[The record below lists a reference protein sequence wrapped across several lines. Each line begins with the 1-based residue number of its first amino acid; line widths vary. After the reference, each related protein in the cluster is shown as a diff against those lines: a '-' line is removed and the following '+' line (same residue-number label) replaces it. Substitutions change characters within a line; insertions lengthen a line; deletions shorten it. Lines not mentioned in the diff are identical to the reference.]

1 MKKALVT
8 MALLLTS
15 LTATAVE
22 RPAWD
27 NVTVGY
33 IRLGIGANIP
43 ALNGQ
48 GLLVNKTLGDNWY
61 FSVSYYEADRDWFYV
76 SNLPFAPPQ
85 IGEQYFR
92 YYSYSAGVGYRHRLG
107 KNTDIFGTVRY
118 GHAKLK
124 YRLINYSETPIT
136 TVSVTPIGSIG
147 FRTMVTPAVE
157 LGAQVQAYFN
167 LDEVTW
173 KAQATYYL
181 TDSISGT
188 LAFEDGGKS
197 EDTLGVY
204 ASWNF

>member
-15 LTATAVE
+15 LAATAVE

-27 NVTVGY
+27 NITVAY
-33 IRLGIGANIP
+33 IRLGIGANFP

-61 FSVSYYEADRDWFYV
+61 FSVAYHTADRDFYYV
-76 SNLPFAPPQ
+76 SNSPFAPEV
-85 IGEQYFR
+85 GDQYFK
-92 YYSYSAGVGYRHRLG
+92 YYSYSAGVGYRYRLG
-107 KNTDIFGTVRY
+107 KNTDIFGAVRY

-124 YRLINYSETPIT
+124 YRLINYSENPIT
-136 TVSVTPIGSIG
+136 GVSVTPIGSIG

-157 LGAQVQAYFN
+157 LGAQMQAYFN

-173 KAQATYYL
+173 EAQATYYF
-181 TDSISGT
+181 TDHISGT